1 MATIKAKSS
10 KKAKAKP
17 AKQTSKP
24 SKIST
29 SGLEAGDKVPAF
41 TAATSVGTQPGP
53 EFSSEAM
60 LGKKWVL
67 YFYPKDNTP
76 GCTIQANQFN
86 DLIGEYQK
94 LGYEVYGVSRDSV
107 KSHCGFSE
115 KFGLKFPLI
124 ADEDEKICQIFGV
137 IKEKNMYGKMV
148 LGVERSTFV
157 IDDSGVVTKAL
168 RKVTAEGHALELLN
182 TLKA

>member
-1 MATIKAKSS
+1 VKAT

-17 AKQTSKP
+17 TKQTSKP

-41 TAATSVGTQPGP
+41 TAATSVGNQPGP
-53 EFSSEAM
+53 EFSSGAM

-86 DLIGEYQK
+86 ELIGEYQK
-94 LGYEVYGVSRDSV
+94 LGYEVYGISRDSV